1 MSKNIFLKIITLI
14 LIISTFTLP
23 FFEVARVSAQVNG
36 SFSTSGSFESGGIS
50 GIGGY
55 IELITPAI
63 QELPLCKEAIAN
75 SKIKGLFRNS
85 DFVLKQDGEL
95 KELENSLQQP
105 DSFSQSQA
113 IPVYDEAQLKEEKK
127 QTANTEETKKT
138 VKNIEEND
146 TCLKS
151 IGRIVVKLLL
161 QKITFSTVEWINNG
175 AEGKP
180 LFLSDPGDFFYDIAR
195 NELLIFRTNIS
206 DPSIYPFGRSFLRQQ
221 VNSLNNRFAVNA
233 RYSANELIQRTTPAY
248 SSTKFFGDF
257 QSGGWNA
264 WNAITQVPA
273 NNPIGFNVIAT
284 NEISVKLE
292 GTSSNE
298 AQRKQ
303 QDIAQSEGF
312 LGVERCVADP
322 EITRAEHRR
331 ALEDGK
337 QEMEEYEVIVGSDD
351 DGGLDTYTT
360 KTRPTGNIIGAC
372 PGNRWEYVTPGKAVS
387 ESLTKVLNYPDNN
400 ILKAD
405 DLNTAIATILDAA
418 MNKFIPDLLNKG
430 LAGISTEGRD
440 GAFIYNDSGRTSG
453 SYTQVSLDFPASSV
467 RSSWLRENSDFN
479 IRTDLTQAVIDE
491 QRIYQERLKTQNEI
505 LKDLI
510 TTVYQLDYCIPGPH
524 PGFEED
530 SRNTLAAVINTI
542 PSKTAGNFKD
552 VTMDQIKSL
561 VKAAGYIAGAAIGA
575 SIGTAVLPVVGTAV
589 GAAIGALVGF
599 IADSVFPPGEDEK
612 LDVYYGLI
620 FTSHTGVH
628 LNATD
633 VRAGIT
639 SKQDI
644 TNAMET
650 ILDRYIKL
658 IKKYY
663 TPEFLPTVTP
673 SAKKE
678 FRRVPGYYQQ
688 IDNNEYA
695 INSLENI
702 IIRLADLKDTLE
714 KLDPNVNSYSDY
726 LPHITEFA
734 RISGSMVTGNDIAK
748 VIDENKE
755 HVAKMKYVYEDLLTG
770 PYGCEKDLELKRQ
783 PSPDG
788 KDKLRKTKRAQY
800 PFQIWYEY
808 NDPNTKIPK
817 VDDFKE
823 KYNILAPEEKE
834 GGVANQTPDW
844 DTSDAGPGFLSS
856 VAFAYNV
863 YEPKKSQYKPKQT
876 CEEFKADVRSAEPG
890 INYDNILDCIY
901 VGDLFYNVNSWPVSV
916 GRRQSS
922 PINSEGN
929 GVNEQK
935 DMSFE
940 QTIGIY

>member
-221 VNSLNNRFAVNA
+221 VNSLNNRFAINA
-233 RYSANELIQRTTPAY
+233 RYSANELIQKTTPNY

-337 QEMEEYEVIVGSDD
+337 QEMEKYEVIVGSDD

-510 TTVYQLDYCIPGPH
+510 ATVYQLDYCIPGPH

-542 PSKTAGNFKD
+542 PSKTAANFPED
-552 VTMDQIKSL
+552 VTVEQITQL

-575 SIGTAVLPVVGTAV
+575 SIGTAVLPVVGTAI
-589 GAAIGALVGF
+589 GAAIGALIGAVVDLLSGP
-599 IADSVFPPGEDEK
+599 DEYEK
-612 LDVYYGLI
+612 LDLYYALI
-620 FTSHTGVH
+620 FRSHTGIPLSKPNTVW
-628 LNATD
+628 
-633 VRAGIT
+633 AGI
-639 SKQDI
+639 SGKQDI
-644 TNAMET
+644 TNAMESM
-650 ILDRYIKL
+650 LDRYIKL
-658 IKKYY
+658 IKKHY

-714 KLDPNVNSYSDY
+714 KLDPETNSYSDY

-734 RISGSMVTGNDIAK
+734 RISGSMITGNDIAK
-748 VIDENKE
+748 AIDENKE
-755 HVAKMKYVYEDLLTG
+755 YVAKMKYVYEDLLTG

-783 PSPDG
+783 PSPG
-788 KDKLRKTKRAQY
+788 KTTMLRETKRAEY

-808 NDPNTKIPK
+808 TPNEEIPP
-817 VDDFKE
+817 VADFKE
-823 KYNILAPEEKE
+823 KYNILAPEEKCPQE
-834 GGVANQTPDW
+834 KDGVCKGTNRSPANKVPDW
-844 DTSDAGPGFLSS
+844 DTRSLGPGFLSS
-856 VAFAYNV
+856 VVFDHSMPEKKPLGCPQMLV
-863 YEPKKSQYKPKQT
+863 VREPR
-876 CEEFKADVRSAEPG
+876 A
-890 INYDNILDCIY
+890 LDCLQVSDLFFHVPEEKKTVGRKQDTSK
-901 VGDLFYNVNSWPVSV
+901 VGDTLGQEN
-916 GRRQSS
+916 
-922 PINSEGN
+922 
-929 GVNEQK
+929 
-935 DMSFE
+935 MSFE